1 MAKLVNDIR
10 RIGKGWNRWQI
21 RKIDNDTQC
30 YRCRKVG
37 NCIEKEEETKC
48 YKCGELGQIK
58 KEYKGVQKCYLYK
71 TEGHKAESLKC
82 PEYRKM
88 QEAQKKERRIS
99 VISV

>member
-1 MAKLVNDIR
+1 MAKLVNDRR

-58 KEYKGVQKCYLYK
+58 KEYKGVQKCYRYK
-71 TEGHKAESLKC
+71 TEGHKA
-82 PEYRKM
+82 PG
-88 QEAQKKERRIS
+88 I
-99 VISV
+99 